1 MQMRMYTDGE
11 EKREKRRLRAVGGII
26 LWILM
31 IGVSIVLAS
40 RSLMLIG

>member
-1 MQMRMYTDGE
+1 MQMRMYIDGE
-11 EKREKRRLRAVGGII
+11 EKREKRRFRAVGGII